1 MARFQLSSYG
11 TLRLKVLCV
20 GVWIVALFARCVVS
34 IGRSWLFGVVPGVF
48 GIVLMVGAFLVPSFD
63 RDDVWEYVCLVV
75 PILLLLY

>member
-1 MARFQLSSYG
+1 M
-11 TLRLKVLCV
+11 
-20 GVWIVALFARCVVS
+20 S

-48 GIVLMVGAFLVPSFD
+48 GIVLMVGAFLVPLFD